1 MGSGISGAD
10 ILRGLRET
18 GPAKTAALMA
28 RADAVRK
35 RHAGDAV
42 QLRGI
47 IEFSNFC
54 RRDCLYC
61 GLRKSNRALRRYRM
75 APREMIAAA
84 RTAKALKIPTVV
96 LQSGEDPG
104 FPLSELCGVVMAI
117 HKMGLAVT
125 LGVGELP
132 ERDYRKLKAAGADR
146 YLLKIETTDR
156 RLYERLRPGC
166 RLRDRIACL
175 KTLRKL
181 GFQVGSGSMVGLPG
195 QSLQSISRDILLFKR
210 LDLDMIGIGP
220 FIPHPQTPLAG
231 RGGAGMDLVLKAV
244 ALARLVVPDAHIPAT
259 TATEVIDPRGRE
271 KALVCGANVV
281 MPNVTPAKYRR
292 YYQIYPGKVRAARD
306 ARLCVPRLA
315 RRIRSLGRS
324 IAVGRGDALK

>member
-1 MGSGISGAD
+1 M
-10 ILRGLRET
+10 RGLREMR
-18 GPAKTAALMA
+18 PAKTAALMA
-28 RADAVRK
+28 RADAVRH
-35 RHAGDAV
+35 RFAGDAV
-42 QLRGI
+42 QLRGL

-61 GLRKSNRALRRYRM
+61 GLRKSNGALHRYRM
-75 APREMIAAA
+75 TPKEMIAAA

-104 FPLSELCGVVMAI
+104 FPLSELCGVVAAI

-132 ERDYRKLKAAGADR
+132 ERDYRRLKAAGADR
-146 YLLKIETTDR
+146 YLLKIETSDP

-195 QSLQSISRDILLFKR
+195 QSLRSISRDILLFKR

-220 FIPHPQTPLAG
+220 FIAHPQTPLAG
-231 RGGAGMDLVLKAV
+231 RGRTRLGLVLKAV
-244 ALARLVVPDAHIPAT
+244 ALARLAVPDAHIPAT
-259 TATEVIDPRGRE
+259 TATGTIDPRGRE
-271 KALVCGANVV
+271 HALSCGANVV

-292 YYQIYPGKVRAARD
+292 YYQIYPGKICVAED
-306 ARLCVPRLA
+306 ARHCVPCLA
-315 RRIRSLGRS
+315 RRIHSLGRS
-324 IAVGRGDALK
+324 IAAGRGDSLKR